1 MRVHSST
8 NVERRLEWILVRR
21 MPAAPKRGTW
31 APPGGS
37 VNVMYAY
44 LESAYNGAGCFM
56 AHGLTMEWP
65 TTSLRRLMRAGGR
78 AIPVRFVIV
87 CNGNRAVA
95 GSILAPPPAARRACL
110 IPTERD
116 RGS

>member
-1 MRVHSST
+1 MDIGQAYASGT
-8 NVERRLEWILVRR
+8 QTWD
-21 MPAAPKRGTW
+21 MGPAWR
-31 APPGGS
+31 S
-37 VNVMYAY
+37 VNVMYAH
-44 LESAYNGAGCFM
+44 LESAYNGAGRFM
-56 AHGLTMEWP
+56 VHDLTMEWP

-87 CNGNRAVA
+87 CYGTRAVA

-116 RGS
+116 RGWRRLDQRGN